1 MSGTEQFLEQ
11 NVRPVLQPM
20 IRAVLA
26 DKPKDPVH
34 SIPLYNLT
42 HIFRFFS

>member
-1 MSGTEQFLEQ
+1 MSGTEKFLEQ

-26 DKPKDPVH
+26 DKPKDPVFP
-34 SIPLYNLT
+34 PLSN
-42 HIFRFFS
+42 FFPFSRSFS

>member
-1 MSGTEQFLEQ
+1 MSGTEKFLEQ

-34 SIPLYNLT
+34 PLYLT
-42 HIFRFFS
+42 FLFI